1 MKTPVI
7 IGIAGGTGSGK
18 TTVARAIY
26 DRVGKDRI
34 EWISH
39 DSYYRN
45 FDGYSPEQRH
55 QINFDHPDSLET
67 ELLVRHLDVLAK
79 GSSVDVPVY
88 EFATHSRNPDKTH
101 RVEPRKVIIVEG
113 ILVLAEP
120 ELRKRIDIKLFVD
133 TPASPREARIKWRS
147 TPSFPGS
154 SIYSFSYLPCLQP
167 QPAVLHEVTK
177 FTDRR
182 NGEVLPSRFGVLPC
196 VGVEPIH
203 GAPRITTHGYRY
215 TEGGDWDCLW
225 CTSKR
230 TRALKTR
237 FAGSNGNAKSR
248 GSSPS

>member
-26 DRVGKDRI
+26 DRVGSDRI

-45 FDGYSPEQRH
+45 FDGLSAEERTK
-55 QINFDHPDSLET
+55 INFDHPDSLET
-67 ELLVRHLDVLAK
+67 ELLTRHLDVLMK

-88 EFATHSRNPDKTH
+88 DFATHSRKTETQ

-133 TPASPREARIKWRS
+133 TPADIRFVRRLLRDIESRGRS
-147 TPSFPGS
+147 LKSVVDQYMTTVRPM
-154 SIYSFSYLPCLQP
+154 
-167 QPAVLHEVTK
+167 HEE
-177 FTDRR
+177 F
-182 NGEVLPSRFGVLPC
+182 
-196 VGVEPIH
+196 VEPSKRHADLII
-203 GAPRITTHGYRY
+203 P
-215 TEGGDWDCLW
+215 EGGENQV
-225 CTSKR
+225 
-230 TRALKTR
+230 ALD
-237 FAGSNGNAKSR
+237 AIISR
-248 GSSPS
+248 VEHLLV